1 MSNHSPQPRRHP
13 DRESSEPL
21 IESSL
26 TSPITIAATLSPG
39 HDAISHRAYELYQQR
54 GGGEG
59 QAWDDWL
66 RAEREL
72 REEADA
78 NCAKV

>member
-1 MSNHSPQPRRHP
+1 MSNHSPQGRRHL
-13 DRESSEPL
+13 DRESSEPS
-21 IESSL
+21 IESSV
-26 TSPITIAATLSPG
+26 TSSSAIAATLSPG

-59 QAWDDWL
+59 RAWDDWF

-72 REEADA
+72 REEPDA